1 MTPSDSPVHSNP
13 PSPRCVDGYF
23 PQEPVPPMS
32 LDSNSHSNTIRDLI
46 RQLEA
51 DRRAYLSTFEKVHQ
65 TLHQALNGQ
74 PARPDT
80 VSDLAL
86 EGILSQPLVGTPE
99 VLPSPGLKQGT
110 EQPAI
115 PPLTS
120 SQRTGTYVLERHQAH
135 PAKDS
140 IFSGDASSD
149 SEDDESF
156 FAQEALPARDYS
168 ELDLIEHLKTHEW
181 DVYNK
186 YILQDLLRNL
196 SLLENGI
203 FLKDRHHQTDA
214 NHQHADIYHVSKDGA
229 PLRSTRGDSE
239 EGPLAVWEALKSTN
253 SAEGRNQAVG
263 RIIVVREPSSS
274 LFAALHLTMAEYF
287 DMDNIYR
294 MLIDDHTPTK
304 AITKGYL
311 EKDHRRQ
318 RSIVFVFK
326 YHTLI
331 GEGRAPLPWQN
342 HDNIE
347 DPPEGHIPLST
358 CSSVVALSLAGRPS
372 HSLRRNSR
380 KRKAIVGH
388 IYDPFA
394 PWHVLSIQCFPDWN
408 SSVDVHETSHHYV
421 NGPDA
426 FFSSLL
432 GEYRD
437 AAKRFRAVFSSIQR
451 LATPPNK
458 SIFDR
463 ALRDE
468 LLFENDKYTY
478 SRRYFWASQTLGLL
492 SNEIKAM
499 ISAYRETFTDE
510 LWSGEHKTLFPGT
523 KDQSSKYKNWRKK
536 LVHTRRLFEKEIAHL
551 EEVLKMFQQQQKEI
565 RNLREWLFS
574 GTSVLESREAVNMAK
589 ITVEQGYNIRLLTLV
604 TLFYLPLTFV
614 TSIYGMTNMP
624 TEHDYLPFA
633 LTMVG
638 ICLPTYVLIVIVNN
652 PDKTQRTLADI
663 GLFFTKLTS
672 RAAPKKSERLKEKI
686 LEHKLPHPDEKTPAV
701 HAAATYASLEARLS
715 HDLSAE
721 TSIRGSQ
728 GFLLAN
734 TRRVSQSVFIHLP
747 GMARRASTSQAE
759 GGPHAINNNVLQTW
773 PEEGGDTTS
782 RYTKRRSTTIEFEEP
797 HYSSARVT
805 ITGSDEDPPYGN
817 GPGPGPGQ
825 GPMRRTTGDSY
836 SSTFLDPEKL
846 TSTFSSVSPG
856 VSPSRPDPNVN
867 VVKPTP
873 TPTPP
878 PTAALASDAII
889 RSERSM
895 SPSNPDGRSL
905 FRRLSD
911 RFTTPSP
918 RPSSE
923 QSLTP
928 KESV

>member
-1 MTPSDSPVHSNP
+1 MTLND
-13 PSPRCVDGYF
+13 
-23 PQEPVPPMS
+23 
-32 LDSNSHSNTIRDLI
+32 NTICDLI
-46 RQLEA
+46 RQLEL
-51 DRRAYLSTFEKVHQ
+51 DRRTYLSTFERVHQ

-74 PARPDT
+74 PARSDT
-80 VSDLAL
+80 ARSDAVSDVVLD
-86 EGILSQPLVGTPE
+86 GILSQPIVGSPE
-99 VLPSPGLKQGT
+99 VSPSPGLVHGT
-110 EQPAI
+110 EQPAV

-120 SQRTGTYVLERHQAH
+120 SHRTGTYVLERHQTH

-140 IFSGDASSD
+140 IFTGDASSD

-156 FAQEALPARDYS
+156 FAQETLPARDYS
-168 ELDLIEHLKTHEW
+168 ESDLIEHLKTHEW
-181 DVYNK
+181 DVYSK

-229 PLRSTRGDSE
+229 PLRSTRGESD

-253 SAEGRNQAVG
+253 SSEGRNQAVG
-263 RIIVVREPSSS
+263 RIIVLREPPSS
-274 LFAALHLTMAEYF
+274 LFAALHLTMVEYF

-311 EKDHRRQ
+311 EEDHRRQ

-326 YHTLI
+326 YHTII

-342 HDNIE
+342 YDNAE
-347 DPPEGHIPLST
+347 DPPEDHIPLST

-408 SSVDVHETSHHYV
+408 SSVDVHATNHHYV

-437 AAKRFRAVFSSIQR
+437 AAKRFREVFSSIQR

-499 ISAYRETFTDE
+499 ISA
-510 LWSGEHKTLFPGT
+510 
-523 KDQSSKYKNWRKK
+523 
-536 LVHTRRLFEKEIAHL
+536 
-551 EEVLKMFQQQQKEI
+551 
-565 RNLREWLFS
+565 
-574 GTSVLESREAVNMAK
+574 
-589 ITVEQGYNIRLLTLV
+589 
-604 TLFYLPLTFV
+604 
-614 TSIYGMTNMP
+614 
-624 TEHDYLPFA
+624 
-633 LTMVG
+633 
-638 ICLPTYVLIVIVNN
+638 
-652 PDKTQRTLADI
+652 
-663 GLFFTKLTS
+663 
-672 RAAPKKSERLKEKI
+672 APKKSERLKEKI
-686 LEHKLPHPDEKTPAV
+686 LEHKLPHPDEKTHAV

-715 HDLSAE
+715 RDLTAD

-734 TRRVSQSVFIHLP
+734 TRRMSHSVFNHLP
-747 GMARRASTSQAE
+747 GIARLASSQAAGAGE
-759 GGPHAINNNVLQTW
+759 RATQVNDNVLQTW
-773 PEEGGDTTS
+773 PEESGDAAS
-782 RYTKRRSTTIEFEEP
+782 RYRRPRSTTIEFEEP

-805 ITGSDEDPPYGN
+805 VTGSDEDPQYGN
-817 GPGPGPGQ
+817 GPGPT
-825 GPMRRTTGDSY
+825 RRTTDESH

-846 TSTFSSVSPG
+846 TSTFSAVSPG
-856 VSPSRPDPNVN
+856 VSPSRLDPNA
-867 VVKPTP
+867 VK
-873 TPTPP
+873 PTPP

-889 RSERSM
+889 RERSM
-895 SPSNPDGRSL
+895 SPSYNLDGRSL
-905 FRRLSD
+905 FRRLSN
-911 RFTTPSP
+911 RFAASSP

>member
-1 MTPSDSPVHSNP
+1 MTLND
-13 PSPRCVDGYF
+13 
-23 PQEPVPPMS
+23 
-32 LDSNSHSNTIRDLI
+32 NTICDLI
-46 RQLEA
+46 RQLEL
-51 DRRAYLSTFEKVHQ
+51 DRRTYLSTFERVHQ

-74 PARPDT
+74 PARSDT
-80 VSDLAL
+80 ARSDAVSDVVLD
-86 EGILSQPLVGTPE
+86 GILSQPIVGSPE
-99 VLPSPGLKQGT
+99 VSPSPGLVHGT
-110 EQPAI
+110 EQPAV

-120 SQRTGTYVLERHQAH
+120 SHRTGTYVLERHQTH

-140 IFSGDASSD
+140 IFTGDASSD

-156 FAQEALPARDYS
+156 FAQETLPARDYS
-168 ELDLIEHLKTHEW
+168 ESDLIEHLKTHEW
-181 DVYNK
+181 DVYSK

-229 PLRSTRGDSE
+229 PLRSTRGESD

-253 SAEGRNQAVG
+253 SSEGRNQAVG
-263 RIIVVREPSSS
+263 RIIVLREPPSS
-274 LFAALHLTMAEYF
+274 LFAALHLTMVEYF

-311 EKDHRRQ
+311 EEDHRRQ

-326 YHTLI
+326 YHTII

-342 HDNIE
+342 YDNAE
-347 DPPEGHIPLST
+347 DPPEDHIPLST

-408 SSVDVHETSHHYV
+408 SSVDVHATNHHYV

-437 AAKRFRAVFSSIQR
+437 AAKRFREVFSSIQR

-499 ISAYRETFTDE
+499 ISAYRDTFTDE

-614 TSIYGMTNMP
+614 TSIYGMLRHET
-624 TEHDYLPFA
+624 LP
-633 LTMVG
+633 L
-638 ICLPTYVLIVIVNN
+638 
-652 PDKTQRTLADI
+652 
-663 GLFFTKLTS
+663 
-672 RAAPKKSERLKEKI
+672 
-686 LEHKLPHPDEKTPAV
+686 
-701 HAAATYASLEARLS
+701 LS
-715 HDLSAE
+715 
-721 TSIRGSQ
+721 
-728 GFLLAN
+728 FL
-734 TRRVSQSVFIHLP
+734 
-747 GMARRASTSQAE
+747 
-759 GGPHAINNNVLQTW
+759 
-773 PEEGGDTTS
+773 
-782 RYTKRRSTTIEFEEP
+782 
-797 HYSSARVT
+797 
-805 ITGSDEDPPYGN
+805 
-817 GPGPGPGQ
+817 
-825 GPMRRTTGDSY
+825 
-836 SSTFLDPEKL
+836 
-846 TSTFSSVSPG
+846 
-856 VSPSRPDPNVN
+856 
-867 VVKPTP
+867 
-873 TPTPP
+873 
-878 PTAALASDAII
+878 
-889 RSERSM
+889 
-895 SPSNPDGRSL
+895 
-905 FRRLSD
+905 
-911 RFTTPSP
+911 
-918 RPSSE
+918 RPSTDKLW
-923 QSLTP
+923 QG
-928 KESV
+928 